1 MKNSSPNLFFQ
12 KKEKG
17 FTPSRKSQSDQFR
30 KYFKCLLVIQSFYTV
45 MILIELHDTNM
56 IQQVLPV
63 LENRY
68 KSHTCT
74 SSVLCTVVKHSLC
87 RTCKKTKIQSFCS
100 IPWLGS
106 ISKIHCISSSCTATE
121 YVAGHADILQ
131 FLNSLSYLVIQQTK
145 DWSFLLVSVCYTVLH
160 CELVYIIYYVAQIHS
175 YMAGGINQHGWK
187 SHVVKSLLSHFS
199 TAEDAVL
206 SFCYFPQIWSQSVLA
221 LLDIIFWVHSSVA
234 RWPALFRRHVFEL

>member
-1 MKNSSPNLFFQ
+1 MKNSSLNLFFQ

-121 YVAGHADILQ
+121 YVAGHADILL
-131 FLNSLSYLVIQQTK
+131 FLNSLFIPCHSTDERLIILVGFSMLYGFTLWIG
-145 DWSFLLVSVCYTVLH
+145 
-160 CELVYIIYYVAQIHS
+160 IYYILCCTDTFL
-175 YMAGGINQHGWK
+175 HGWWHK
-187 SHVVKSLLSHFS
+187 PTWLKEPCS
-199 TAEDAVL
+199 
-206 SFCYFPQIWSQSVLA
+206 
-221 LLDIIFWVHSSVA
+221 
-234 RWPALFRRHVFEL
+234 

>member
-68 KSHTCT
+68 KFHTCT

-87 RTCKKTKIQSFCS
+87 RTCKKTRNPEFLFCS
-100 IPWLGS
+100 M
-106 ISKIHCISSSCTATE
+106 
-121 YVAGHADILQ
+121 AGKYKQDTLHQ
-131 FLNSLSYLVIQQTK
+131 FLLYCNGICGRTCWHSPVFEFPFYTLSFNRRKTDHSYWFQYVIR
-145 DWSFLLVSVCYTVLH
+145 FYTVNWYILYIMLH
-160 CELVYIIYYVAQIHS
+160 RYILTWLVA
-175 YMAGGINQHGWK
+175 
-187 SHVVKSLLSHFS
+187 
-199 TAEDAVL
+199 
-206 SFCYFPQIWSQSVLA
+206 
-221 LLDIIFWVHSSVA
+221 
-234 RWPALFRRHVFEL
+234 